1 MKVFIADK
9 VSNTMIQKL
18 QAIGAHVTVNADI
31 SEAELASVIGDS
43 EVLIVRSKKVTAA
56 TINAATHLSLI
67 VRAGAGVNTIDL
79 DAANERGIHVTN
91 CPGKNKDAVAELAI
105 GLLIACDR
113 RIVQAHGEMAAGCWN
128 KKEFQKANGL
138 KGRTLGVIGLGSI
151 GIAVVERAKGLE
163 MQVIAWSRSLTPEKA
178 AELGIGYCATMEAVA
193 EQSDAISL
201 HIAYSKDLKHRIGK
215 DLFARM
221 KKGAI
226 LINTARGDLVDTAA
240 LKTAIR
246 EKGIKAGLDV
256 FEGEPAGAKEP
267 FLDQELASLAI
278 CTPHIG
284 ASTDQASEAISDEAV
299 RIVKTFKES
308 GKALNGVNVRK
319 KTTAKYNLVVRHY
332 NRVGVLAYVL
342 NLLRDEGVNIEEME
356 NTIFEA
362 GKAATCTLK
371 LDSAPKAETV
381 ASLNANPD
389 IIKAM
394 MT

>member
-9 VSNTMIQKL
+9 VSNSMIQKL
-18 QAIGAHVTVNADI
+18 EAIGAQVTVNAEI
-31 SEAELASVIGDS
+31 SEAELAGVIGDS
-43 EVLIVRSKKVTAA
+43 EVLIVRSKKVNAA

-113 RIVQAHGEMAAGCWN
+113 RIVQAHGEMAAGSWN
-128 KKEFQKANGL
+128 KKEFQKACGL

-151 GIAVVERAKGLE
+151 GTAVVERAKGLE

-178 AELGIGYCATMEAVA
+178 AELGIGYCSTLEAVA

-201 HIAYSKDLKHRIGK
+201 HIAYSKNLKHRIGK
-215 DLFARM
+215 DFFTRM

-226 LINTARGDLVDTAA
+226 LINTARGDIVDTAA

-256 FEGEPAGAKEP
+256 FEGEPTGAKEP
-267 FLDQELASLAI
+267 FLDPELASLAI

-284 ASTDQASEAISDEAV
+284 ASTDQASEAICDEAV

-332 NRVGVLAYVL
+332 NRVGVLASVL

-371 LDSAPKAETV
+371 LDSLPKVETV
-381 ASLNANPD
+381 ASLNSNPN